1 MVKVTGTIN
10 ETKNIK
16 TIEFKSDMT
25 MEPGQ
30 FVMVWLPGIDEIPLA
45 LTRTG
50 DTCAITIE
58 NVGPTTRAFHDLKI
72 GSRMGIK
79 GPLGNGFDLSSGEDF
94 LLVSGGTGM
103 AALVRAAENMART
116 GKEFRAAIGARTAG
130 DLFFTDRLKALGET
144 RLATDDGSAGHHGFV
159 TELAEKLAA
168 ERRPDMILTCGPE
181 PMMAAMVELAG
192 RHNIPIQCSLERY
205 MKCGLGICG
214 SCQLGKY
221 TVCRDGPVFTG
232 EQLAGI
238 EEFGKWKRDAAGNP
252 VWF

>member
-1 MVKVTGTIN
+1 LRSGEFELYPPSLWVSRELCERIYVELMESMADMGFKVCMALGGHYPADLLLRDLEKRMNGRIGNMLFYGGGTC
-10 ETKNIK
+10 ELLK
-16 TIEFKSDMT
+16 
-25 MEPGQ
+25 
-30 FVMVWLPGIDEIPLA
+30 DEIEKMAKDDPTLGGHGGMWESA
-45 LTRTG
+45 LVMAAETVAG
-50 DTCAITIE
+50 
-58 NVGPTTRAFHDLKI
+58 
-72 GSRMGIK
+72 
-79 GPLGNGFDLSSGEDF
+79 
-94 LLVSGGTGM
+94 SGG
-103 AALVRAAENMART
+103 
-116 GKEFRAAIGARTAG
+116 KFRAAAGARTAS
-130 DLFFTDRLKALGET
+130 DLLFVDRLKAMGET